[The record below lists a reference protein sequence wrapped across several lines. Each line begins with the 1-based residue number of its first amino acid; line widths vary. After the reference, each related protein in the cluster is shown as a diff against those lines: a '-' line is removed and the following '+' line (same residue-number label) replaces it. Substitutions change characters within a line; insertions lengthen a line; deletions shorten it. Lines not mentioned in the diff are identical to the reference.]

1 MRFSGGG
8 GDGASGV
15 TREAEIQQRVQ
26 ETTDSKRRTID
37 ADVGGTEV
45 ADQNHAGQHRADLQA
60 GTIQQQPQRVLPEKS
75 QHLVA
80 MLGKSAPATVPQA
93 AGSTH
98 RERRLGAVVSHCFLL
113 RHDLT
118 SSPLNPRGPEQERET
133 QGGPKL
139 TIIIQIT
146 GVQHTDRYDHNEA
159 EHQIPK

>member
-1 MRFSGGG
+1 
-8 GDGASGV
+8 
-15 TREAEIQQRVQ
+15 
-26 ETTDSKRRTID
+26 
-37 ADVGGTEV
+37 
-45 ADQNHAGQHRADLQA
+45 
-60 GTIQQQPQRVLPEKS
+60 
-75 QHLVA
+75 